1 MKLKNTLA
9 LSLAAV
15 MAAGLTACG
24 SSADTASA
32 ASPAADSTAA
42 ESTEAAADTAAPDG
56 DGDPTTLTVAMECAY
71 APYNWTQNDDAN
83 GAVEIRGSSDY
94 AYGYDVMM
102 AKKIGEA
109 LGQKVQIVKLDWD
122 SLIPAV
128 MSGDVDCVIA
138 GQSITAERAAQV
150 DFSDPYYYASI
161 VTLTKKDSAYA
172 NAASVADLAG
182 ATATSQLGTIWYD
195 TCLPQIENANIL
207 PAQETAP
214 AMLVALNSGAC
225 DIVVTDHPTGQA
237 ALTAYPDLVM
247 LDFGGGDA
255 DFQVSDEDINI
266 GILMKKGNTALKD
279 AINEVLA
286 TMTTDDYN
294 TMMDEGMQV
303 LVGPTT
309 TGASLTVSDQT
320 NADRTFMLTPSASS
334 TDVTAG
340 KDNVFQVCFTDPNQ
354 GVGAADYMAEN
365 FADAKIAVIYR
376 NDDAYSQ
383 GIRDAFVKEAGDKGL
398 SIVYQGTFTLD
409 TSSDFSVQLA
419 ALLLRK

>member
-1 MKLKNTLA
+1 MKLKNAMALGLA
-9 LSLAAV
+9 SVL
-15 MAAGLTACG
+15 AAGLTACG
-24 SSADTASA
+24 SSADTSA
-32 ASPAADSTAA
+32 ASPADSTAA
-42 ESTEAAADTAAPDG
+42 ESTVAAADAAGAPDG

-71 APYNWTQNDDAN
+71 APYNWTQSDDSN

-161 VTLTKKDSAYA
+161 ITLTKKDSAYA

-225 DIVVTDHPTGQA
+225 DIVVTDRPTGQA
-237 ALTAYPDLVM
+237 ALVAYPDFTL
-247 LDFGGGDA
+247 LDFGGGDG

-266 GILMKKGNTALKD
+266 GISMKKGNTALKD

-294 TMMDEGMQV
+294 TLMDE
-303 LVGPTT
+303 
-309 TGASLTVSDQT
+309 A
-320 NADRTFMLTPSASS
+320 
-334 TDVTAG
+334 
-340 KDNVFQVCFTDPNQ
+340 
-354 GVGAADYMAEN
+354 
-365 FADAKIAVIYR
+365 I
-376 NDDAYSQ
+376 
-383 GIRDAFVKEAGDKGL
+383 
-398 SIVYQGTFTLD
+398 
-409 TSSDFSVQLA
+409 SVQPLSE
-419 ALLLRK
+419 

>member
-1 MKLKNTLA
+1 MKLKNTMA
-9 LSLAAV
+9 VAMAAV
-15 MAAGLTACG
+15 LAAGLTACG
-24 SSADTASA
+24 GSADTSA

-42 ESTEAAADTAAPDG
+42 ESTASETEAAADVTDAPDG

-71 APYNWTQNDDAN
+71 APYNWTQSDDSN

-102 AKKIGEA
+102 AKKIADA
-109 LGQKVQIVKLDWD
+109 LGQNVQIVKLDWD

-161 VTLTKKDSAYA
+161 ITLTKKDSQYA
-172 NAASVADLAG
+172 SATSVADLAG

-225 DIVVTDHPTGQA
+225 DIVVTDRPTGQA
-237 ALTAYPDLVM
+237 ALVAYPDFTL
-247 LDFGGGDA
+247 LDFGGGDG
-255 DFQVSDEDINI
+255 DFTVSDEDINI
-266 GILMKKGNTALKD
+266 GISMKKGNTALRD

-294 TMMDEGMQV
+294 KMMDE
-303 LVGPTT
+303 
-309 TGASLTVSDQT
+309 A
-320 NADRTFMLTPSASS
+320 
-334 TDVTAG
+334 
-340 KDNVFQVCFTDPNQ
+340 
-354 GVGAADYMAEN
+354 
-365 FADAKIAVIYR
+365 I
-376 NDDAYSQ
+376 
-383 GIRDAFVKEAGDKGL
+383 
-398 SIVYQGTFTLD
+398 
-409 TSSDFSVQLA
+409 SVQPLSE
-419 ALLLRK
+419 

>member
-1 MKLKNTLA
+1 MKLKKTLA
-9 LSLAAV
+9 LGLVAA
-15 MAAGLTACG
+15 MAASFTACG
-24 SSADTASA
+24 SSAS
-32 ASPAADSTAA
+32 STAA
-42 ESTEAAADTAAPDG
+42 ESTADSTASGEAAAEAATDAPDG

-71 APYNWTQNDDAN
+71 APYNWTQSDDSN
-83 GAVEIRGSSDY
+83 GAVAIRGSSDY

-102 AKKIGEA
+102 AKKIADA
-109 LGQKVQIVKLDWD
+109 LGQNVQIVKLDWD

-214 AMLVALNSGAC
+214 AMLVVLNSGAC

-247 LDFGGGDA
+247 LDFGGGDG

-266 GILMKKGNTALKD
+266 GISMKKGNTALKD

-294 TMMDEGMQV
+294 TMMDE
-303 LVGPTT
+303 
-309 TGASLTVSDQT
+309 A
-320 NADRTFMLTPSASS
+320 
-334 TDVTAG
+334 
-340 KDNVFQVCFTDPNQ
+340 
-354 GVGAADYMAEN
+354 
-365 FADAKIAVIYR
+365 I
-376 NDDAYSQ
+376 
-383 GIRDAFVKEAGDKGL
+383 
-398 SIVYQGTFTLD
+398 
-409 TSSDFSVQLA
+409 SVQPLSE
-419 ALLLRK
+419 

>member
-1 MKLKNTLA
+1 MKLKNTIA
-9 LSLAAV
+9 LTMAAV
-15 MAAGLTACG
+15 LAAGLTACG
-24 SSADTASA
+24 GSADTA
-32 ASPAADSTAA
+32 ASTAESTAADSTA
-42 ESTEAAADTAAPDG
+42 ETADAPDG

-71 APYNWTQNDDAN
+71 APYTWTQSDDSN

-150 DFSDPYYYASI
+150 DFTDPYYYATI

-214 AMLVALNSGAC
+214 SMLVALNSGAC

-237 ALTAYPDLVM
+237 ALTAYPDLTM
-247 LDFGGGDA
+247 LDFGGGDN
-255 DFQVSDEDINI
+255 DFAVSDEDINI
-266 GILMKKGNTALKD
+266 GISLKKGNTALKD

-294 TMMDEGMQV
+294 AMM
-303 LVGPTT
+303 
-309 TGASLTVSDQT
+309 
-320 NADRTFMLTPSASS
+320 N
-334 TDVTAG
+334 
-340 KDNVFQVCFTDPNQ
+340 
-354 GVGAADYMAEN
+354 
-365 FADAKIAVIYR
+365 
-376 NDDAYSQ
+376 
-383 GIRDAFVKEAGDKGL
+383 EA
-398 SIVYQGTFTLD
+398 I
-409 TSSDFSVQLA
+409 SVQPLSE
-419 ALLLRK
+419 

>member
-1 MKLKNTLA
+1 MKLKKMLA
-9 LSLAAV
+9 LTMAAV
-15 MAAGLTACG
+15 LAAGLTACG
-24 SSADTASA
+24 SSAATSA
-32 ASPAADSTAA
+32 APAA
-42 ESTEAAADTAAPDG
+42 ESTEAAGVPDG

-225 DIVVTDHPTGQA
+225 DIVVTDRPTAQA
-237 ALTAYPDLVM
+237 ALVAYPDFTL
-247 LDFGGGDA
+247 LDFGGGDG

-266 GILMKKGNTALKD
+266 GISMKKGNTALKD

-294 TMMDEGMQV
+294 TMMDE
-303 LVGPTT
+303 
-309 TGASLTVSDQT
+309 A
-320 NADRTFMLTPSASS
+320 
-334 TDVTAG
+334 
-340 KDNVFQVCFTDPNQ
+340 
-354 GVGAADYMAEN
+354 
-365 FADAKIAVIYR
+365 I
-376 NDDAYSQ
+376 
-383 GIRDAFVKEAGDKGL
+383 
-398 SIVYQGTFTLD
+398 
-409 TSSDFSVQLA
+409 SVQPLSE
-419 ALLLRK
+419 